1 MIYTLTLNP
10 ALDYVVHPDTLIPG
24 KISRSRNERI
34 FYGGKGINIS
44 LVLRELG
51 IESVATGFI
60 AGFTGDE
67 LVRMLLEEDVRC
79 EFIRLESGMTR
90 INVKIR
96 DGLETDINASGPQGT
111 EKDVQRLYDRL
122 DRLEQ
127 GDMLIL
133 AGSVPQNLSACT
145 CSSIMDRLSRKGVS
159 FVVDAAGELL
169 TNALPYKP
177 FLIKPNIEE
186 LSEIFG
192 VDIYGADEAAAY
204 ALTLQKMGAKN
215 VLVSMGEN
223 GAVLLAESGEF
234 YNAPVFRGKVINT
247 VGAGDSMLAAFIAMY
262 SSTYDLRHSLDF
274 SAAAGSAAAF
284 SEALPKE
291 ADIYA
296 LYEQLSDLSI

>member
-60 AGFTGDE
+60 AGFTGNE
-67 LVRMLLEEDVRC
+67 LVRMLSEEVRC

-96 DGLETDINASGPQGT
+96 DGLETDINASGPRVT

-122 DRLEQ
+122 DMLEQ

-133 AGSVPQNLSACT
+133 AGSVPQNLSAFT
-145 CSSIMDRLSRKGVS
+145 YSYIMDRLSRKGVS

-186 LSEIFG
+186 LGEIFG
-192 VDIYGADEAAAY
+192 VDIYGADEAAVY
-204 ALTLQKMGAKN
+204 ALALQKMGAKN

-291 ADIYA
+291 SDIYA
-296 LYEQLSDLSI
+296 LYEQLSDLSM